1 MESKM
6 NNILHET
13 TLSNGVTI
21 RIEEYRGTG
30 QNTVFKVRELHSDGS
45 QRKCTVF
52 GMEQSEGLN
61 RFLAGRYFNKIIDR
75 ENSEVKS

>member
-1 MESKM
+1 M

-30 QNTVFKVRELHSDGS
+30 QNTVFKVREFHSDRS

-52 GMEQSEGLN
+52 GMEQS
-61 RFLAGRYFNKIIDR
+61 AGRYFNKIIDR
-75 ENSEVKS
+75 ENSEVKSWVN